1 MLNNS
6 LIVFSSVR
14 YLLMEVLLIKVNN
27 VFVNLLLR
35 GLIDNVFV
43 GRYLVLLNMVKL
55 LFDVSCGLVLM

>member
-1 MLNNS
+1 MKIYSKLWYIFYVEVDLWFMLNNN

-35 GLIDNVFV
+35 GL
-43 GRYLVLLNMVKL
+43 M
-55 LFDVSCGLVLM
+55 M